1 LAVPATSTT
10 PATSSAPTPPTASAP
25 SRLPLTPNRRGSRS
39 TPTWPQEKPQAAD
52 EAAWAFLCTG
62 RGVVRGYSVLF
73 SAFLN
78 RLLHHSH
85 VVTIHG
91 GSYRLRERR
100 CAGLFQA
107 NNSATGRCSAR
118 D

>member
-1 LAVPATSTT
+1 M
-10 PATSSAPTPPTASAP
+10 
-25 SRLPLTPNRRGSRS
+25 
-39 TPTWPQEKPQAAD
+39 
-52 EAAWAFLCTG
+52 
-62 RGVVRGYSVLF
+62 RGYSVLF

-78 RLLHHSH
+78 RLLHHGH

-91 GSYRLRERR
+91 GSYRSRERR

-107 NNSATGRCSAR
+107 NNNATGRCRAR